1 MISRDEYLQSL
12 ISFKEK
18 KLIKVV
24 TGIRR
29 CGKSTIFEL
38 YQDYLLSNQVES
50 KQIISINLEDGDYR
64 DIQNPESLYD
74 YVCDKL
80 IPTRMNYN
88 TILLKDIV
96 TRKKNRWSGNARKY
110 FGILGFEG
118 ENIPKPS
125 KWRTGLKEM

>member
-1 MISRDEYLQSL
+1 MINRDEYLQSL

-96 TRKKNRWSGNARKY
+96 TRKKIADPAMLES
-110 FGILGFEG
+110 ILEF
-118 ENIPKPS
+118 
-125 KWRTGLKEM
+125 